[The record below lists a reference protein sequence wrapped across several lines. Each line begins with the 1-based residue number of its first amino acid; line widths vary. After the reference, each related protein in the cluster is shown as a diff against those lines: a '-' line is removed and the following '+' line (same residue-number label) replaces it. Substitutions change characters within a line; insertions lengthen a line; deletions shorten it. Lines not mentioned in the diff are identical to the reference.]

1 MHRIIWFGPRLNRG
15 DHFLF
20 VWHFHVKKCLEII
33 MKDDVQAAVAAVALA
48 HENHRKISS
57 VFAYS
62 GGGYRSIDVS
72 ISGNRVSGYD
82 YQARCHIDGNIP
94 SLYHYGERSHIDFK
108 PKGNGKFDG
117 YDYGSRSHFEV
128 TVRGSSA
135 DVYDYGGTGYSS
147 YSL

>member
-1 MHRIIWFGPRLNRG
+1 
-15 DHFLF
+15 
-20 VWHFHVKKCLEII
+20 
-33 MKDDVQAAVAAVALA
+33 MKDHVRAAVAAIALA
-48 HENHRKISS
+48 HANRRKVSS
-57 VFAYS
+57 VYAYS
-62 GGGYRSIDVS
+62 GGGYRNIDLS

-94 SLYHYGERSHIDFK
+94 SLYHYGEGSHIDFK

-135 DVYDYGGTGYSS
+135 DVYDYGGSGYSS